1 MSKTLLFIQ
10 LNEINFDLVNKY
22 VDGSKKK
29 FSNLRHIIEN
39 YKNFLTLAEDEYKNQ
54 EPWIQWAS
62 VQLGKNFK
70 DHEIF
75 RLGDIVNHLDQK
87 QIFETI

>member
-1 MSKTLLFIQ
+1 MKKALIFIQ

-39 YKNFLTLAEDEYKNQ
+39 YKNFLTLAEN
-54 EPWIQWAS
+54 
-62 VQLGKNFK
+62 
-70 DHEIF
+70 
-75 RLGDIVNHLDQK
+75 
-87 QIFETI
+87 